1 MKDFPNK
8 PIFDQTPISAKKG
21 GELVGGVGGIKVIST
36 VIRISKTF
44 AQNFKGFGQNLV
56 SEGFGH
62 NLTDFGQILDCGKII

>member
-1 MKDFPNK
+1 ME
-8 PIFDQTPISAKKG
+8 
-21 GELVGGVGGIKVIST
+21 ELVGGGIKVIST

-62 NLTDFGQILDCGKII
+62 NLTDFGQILDCGKMI

>member
-8 PIFDQTPISAKKG
+8 PIFDQTPISAKKRG
-21 GELVGGVGGIKVIST
+21 GISRGGGIKVIST
-36 VIRISKTF
+36 VIRISKNF

-62 NLTDFGQILDCGKII
+62 NLTDFGQILDCGKMI

>member
-1 MKDFPNK
+1 MVISLKNGFFCLSPK
-8 PIFDQTPISAKKG
+8 SAKKG
-21 GELVGGVGGIKVIST
+21 GELVGGGIKVIST

-62 NLTDFGQILDCGKII
+62 NLTDFGQILDCGKMI

>member
-1 MKDFPNK
+1 MAFLKDFPNN

-21 GELVGGVGGIKVIST
+21 GWGGISRGIST

-62 NLTDFGQILDCGKII
+62 NLTDFGQILDCGKMI